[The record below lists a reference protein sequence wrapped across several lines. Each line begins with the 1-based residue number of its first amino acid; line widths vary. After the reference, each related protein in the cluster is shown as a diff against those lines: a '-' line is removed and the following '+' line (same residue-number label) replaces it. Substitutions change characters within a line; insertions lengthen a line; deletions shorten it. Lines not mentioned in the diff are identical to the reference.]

1 MIIRII
7 IINGLIGSIM
17 NLSTLN
23 VKISLG
29 DDCDLEYYEQLGSA
43 IEHADSPQRHD
54 IFLSYFLLSDQIAAP
69 LDVEQRWTLYLAQ
82 LGLLLRSI
90 KNNQLPSHW
99 RRACYEVL
107 NKPLLSLQRLATTT
121 DKKHQL
127 NAYYKQINEHVTQ
140 VFNLHPF

>member
-1 MIIRII
+1 MLG
-7 IINGLIGSIM
+7 NVM

-23 VKISLG
+23 IKNTLG
-29 DDCDLEYYEQLGSA
+29 DDCNLEYYEQLGNA

-54 IFLSYFLLSDQIAAP
+54 IFLSYFQLSDQIAAS
-69 LDVEQRWTLYLAQ
+69 LDAEQCWSLYLAQ
-82 LGLLLRSI
+82 LTLLLRSI
-90 KNNQLPSHW
+90 NNELLPNHW

-121 DKKHQL
+121 EKKCQL
-127 NAYYKQINEHVTQ
+127 NAYYIQINKQITK